1 MSDKDKLYEVWENIP
16 TDYRMFFLV
25 NQSSE
30 LIWELNKSSDAVR
43 LKDFRER
50 LRATLSF
57 ADDELHELEVREKL
71 NALLGSDIDE
81 GTANTLTELLGQVR
95 GYLSRFS
102 DDDDTRISA

>member
-50 LRATLSF
+50 LQATLRF
-57 ADDELHELEVREKL
+57 ADIEVHELEVRSKL
-71 NALLGSDIDE
+71 KSLLDTDITESSAD
-81 GTANTLTELLGQVR
+81 TLAGISEEVSGD
-95 GYLSRFS
+95 LSEHNERKE
-102 DDDDTRISA
+102 